1 MAMSIMN
8 NSATAMTLGELNKN
22 IRNVGKQITKLS
34 SGQRLNGAA
43 DDASGYAIS
52 EKMRVQLRGL
62 DQDIENV
69 QTGSSLLKVAA
80 GGIDDIVSELRSLKE
95 LSINAANDHNFDLD
109 RETLQKEYEQ
119 RKADIEDIASSTNYN
134 GKILL
139 DGRYTWE
146 SHISIVTV
154 SERTPGVYPPV
165 ESGVTEPSGA
175 VTNIPAGADYT
186 ISGDGI
192 YEIQAGFTG
201 KNTIAD
207 GAKNVEIRQAN
218 PNTAL
223 QEVHIDGPASGN
235 ANLWLDGLNVANAQ
249 PDSFLRF
256 HGSDN
261 VLSIKGNNKIDISQ
275 SGSSFIDPAV
285 IHIGGGLTVE
295 GTGSLTIGDREQ
307 PSGAYIGTDANEK
320 SQANLTV
327 NSGTFKFRSGN
338 FANGAEQPSGGG
350 GWGGLFGSGHN
361 GSMGDITINGG
372 TFDLL
377 APGGGPCIG
386 SAEDGSM
393 GNITIRNA
401 VIKARTDDGACIGS
415 GFSGEAGDILIENSR
430 IDVASK
436 PLYTFAGESMFVN
449 GGDGAGIGSGGNGA
463 KIGNITIRDSNV
475 LAWSNWGAGIGS
487 GGSQGRGSSAGD
499 ITLEN
504 TLCDSTSLQG
514 EDVGKGYH
522 GTVGTVTPSRDKIKE
537 LAYIVENGTPLII
550 HTGTK
555 ANQNLHV
562 FINDMRPK
570 ALGIDM
576 ASVTT
581 RDKATKSLSV
591 LDSALEYALGEVTTV
606 GAYISRLNYTKD
618 NLTTSNENTQAS
630 ESTIRDADMAKE
642 MTGYTR
648 NNILAQAAPSMLAQ
662 ANHNTADVLNLLQ
675 S

>member
-1 MAMSIMN
+1 
-8 NSATAMTLGELNKN
+8 
-22 IRNVGKQITKLS
+22 
-34 SGQRLNGAA
+34 
-43 DDASGYAIS
+43 
-52 EKMRVQLRGL
+52 
-62 DQDIENV
+62 
-69 QTGSSLLKVAA
+69 
-80 GGIDDIVSELRSLKE
+80 
-95 LSINAANDHNFDLD
+95 
-109 RETLQKEYEQ
+109 
-119 RKADIEDIASSTNYN
+119 
-134 GKILL
+134 
-139 DGRYTWE
+139 
-146 SHISIVTV
+146 
-154 SERTPGVYPPV
+154 
-165 ESGVTEPSGA
+165 
-175 VTNIPAGADYT
+175 
-186 ISGDGI
+186 
-192 YEIQAGFTG
+192 
-201 KNTIAD
+201 
-207 GAKNVEIRQAN
+207 
-218 PNTAL
+218 
-223 QEVHIDGPASGN
+223 
-235 ANLWLDGLNVANAQ
+235 
-249 PDSFLRF
+249 
-256 HGSDN
+256 
-261 VLSIKGNNKIDISQ
+261 
-275 SGSSFIDPAV
+275 
-285 IHIGGGLTVE
+285 
-295 GTGSLTIGDREQ
+295 
-307 PSGAYIGTDANEK
+307 
-320 SQANLTV
+320 
-327 NSGTFKFRSGN
+327 
-338 FANGAEQPSGGG
+338 
-350 GWGGLFGSGHN
+350 
-361 GSMGDITINGG
+361 MGDITINGG

-449 GGDGAGIGSGGNGA
+449 GGD
-463 KIGNITIRDSNV
+463 
-475 LAWSNWGAGIGS
+475 GAGIGS

-648 NNILAQAAPSMLAQ
+648 NNILAQAAQSMLAQ